1 MDEHSGTLPQP
12 TGDLQVFLF
21 ALLCGQEEDHQSLP

>member
-1 MDEHSGTLPQP
+1 MDEHSGALPQP

-21 ALLCGQEEDHQSLP
+21 ALLSRHQEIHQSLP